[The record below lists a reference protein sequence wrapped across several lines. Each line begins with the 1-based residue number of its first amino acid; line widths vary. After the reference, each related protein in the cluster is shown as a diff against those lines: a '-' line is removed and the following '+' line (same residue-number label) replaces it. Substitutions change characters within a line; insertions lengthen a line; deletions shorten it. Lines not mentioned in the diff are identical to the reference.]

1 MAGAWSDISFG
12 VKLGGTVTQH
22 VGTEERNSEYT
33 VSSSFRTGLAGGV
46 FVNWPVTPRFSMQQE
61 LFYGQR
67 GSSQDIGVE
76 ILEIP
81 TTLAVTYE
89 MDYLDI
95 PVLTRFALWQGE
107 NSQLYTLAGTAMSLK
122 INDRYTLRGTL
133 DDGTESVPLSAD
145 DDMSEVDMFDFAM
158 VYGTGVE
165 FSLAGAP
172 LLAEYRFMMGWNTLY
187 MPTYAY
193 VPFGDEEI
201 LIENDPVP
209 LKNQSHSVVFGL
221 RF

>member
-1 MAGAWSDISFG
+1 
-12 VKLGGTVTQH
+12 
-22 VGTEERNSEYT
+22 
-33 VSSSFRTGLAGGV
+33 
-46 FVNWPVTPRFSMQQE
+46 
-61 LFYGQR
+61 
-67 GSSQDIGVE
+67 
-76 ILEIP
+76 
-81 TTLAVTYE
+81 
-89 MDYLDI
+89 
-95 PVLTRFALWQGE
+95 
-107 NSQLYTLAGTAMSLK
+107 
-122 INDRYTLRGTL
+122 
-133 DDGTESVPLSAD
+133 
-145 DDMSEVDMFDFAM
+145 MFDFAM

-193 VPFGDEEI
+193 VPFGDEQI